1 MQQPEKQKDTTFP
14 QRHHELSAKREAVT
28 WPCNGKNKPRQPG
41 PGADVDK
48 PDVITAGG
56 ETGAVRSLQRGK
68 HGEGVLHVARH
79 DFGLVGD
86 GGEVHPLTR
95 NTGCQAFR
103 A

>member
-1 MQQPEKQKDTTFP
+1 
-14 QRHHELSAKREAVT
+14 
-28 WPCNGKNKPRQPG
+28 
-41 PGADVDK
+41 
-48 PDVITAGG
+48 
-56 ETGAVRSLQRGK
+56 
-68 HGEGVLHVARH
+68 VARH